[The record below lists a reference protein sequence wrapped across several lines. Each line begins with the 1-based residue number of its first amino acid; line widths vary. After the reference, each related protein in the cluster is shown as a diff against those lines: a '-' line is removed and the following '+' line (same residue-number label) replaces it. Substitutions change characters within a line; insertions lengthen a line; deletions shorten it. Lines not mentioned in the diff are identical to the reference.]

1 MRRMPTSSTRKKRNS
16 LSPYT
21 YLFIPIALIL
31 GLGAGYLLW
40 GHVDSPAAANTNGV
54 QRVTVTTDGQPS
66 LGPEDAPVTI
76 VEFSDYQCPYCEQWY
91 TQVYKQLL
99 ASYPGKIRFVY
110 RDLPLPMHPEAIPAA
125 EAADCAGAQDA
136 YWKYHDALFSGQYP
150 LGRAAYEHYAADL
163 GLDTAAFI
171 TCLDDHHYLAAVN
184 ANASYAANLG
194 LNGTPSFFINGRE
207 LIGALPIEQFKTVI
221 DEELA
226 LQK

>member
-1 MRRMPTSSTRKKRNS
+1 MRRMPTSSTMKKRSS
-16 LSPYT
+16 LSPYA
-21 YLFIPIALIL
+21 YLFIPIAFIL

-40 GHVDSPAAANTNGV
+40 GHVVSPATANTNGV
-54 QRVTVTTDGQPS
+54 QRVTITTDGQPS
-66 LGPEDAPVTI
+66 LGPQDAPVTI

-91 TQVYKQLL
+91 TQVYQQLL

-125 EAADCAGAQDA
+125 EAADCAGAQGA
-136 YWKYHDALFSGQYP
+136 YWKYHDALFSGQYT

-163 GLDTAAFI
+163 GLDAAAF
-171 TCLDDHHYLAAVN
+171 TACLDDHRYLAAVN
-184 ANASYAANLG
+184 TNASYAASLG